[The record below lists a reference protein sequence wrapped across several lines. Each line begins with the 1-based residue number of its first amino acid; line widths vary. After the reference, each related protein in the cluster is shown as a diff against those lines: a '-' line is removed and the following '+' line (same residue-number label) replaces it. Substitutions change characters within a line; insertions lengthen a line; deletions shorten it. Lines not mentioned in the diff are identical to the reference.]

1 MPQTGSRRPQC
12 NRLPKRQS
20 PVQPVGPDR
29 DTWSLVCTFPMP
41 TAPSTRPIY
50 QEHDPTVT
58 TTTTTTMK
66 RNYPHRWVWW
76 RTTRGF
82 SSVVVVVVVVRCNVS
97 LVLIV
102 ANGHDDDK
110 TTFVV
115 RLDTVYVEIQTQIP
129 VLLPRQLQG
138 SGAGQ

>member
-1 MPQTGSRRPQC
+1 
-12 NRLPKRQS
+12 
-20 PVQPVGPDR
+20 
-29 DTWSLVCTFPMP
+29 
-41 TAPSTRPIY
+41 
-50 QEHDPTVT
+50 
-58 TTTTTTMK
+58 MK

-129 VLLPRQLQG
+129 VLLPRQLQS
-138 SGAGQ
+138 SGAGPSWCVRMLFFELTESELEFV